1 MQSHIKFLY
10 LSNII
15 AILVILI
22 EKHELN
28 IFHFNFFSSMA
39 IQKFSQMNTE
49 LNLMSQFI
57 LFYLLQ
63 TLHR

>member
-1 MQSHIKFLY
+1 M
-10 LSNII
+10 

-28 IFHFNFFSSMA
+28 IFHFNFFSSMTM
-39 IQKFSQMNTE
+39 QKFSQTITK
-49 LNLMSQFI
+49 LNLMSQLL